1 MRRKQRGLNANQV
14 FYLIH
19 EGFRN
24 TWQNRLMA
32 LASVGVLVC
41 CLLLTGFS
49 YLLYVN
55 VEKMFQNA
63 YEQNVVAV
71 YLDTHLTDAQVEKVG
86 EHLREIDNID
96 KMRFLSKEEF
106 LAQYGGALEEDV
118 LSSFEGDN
126 NPLPDTY
133 IITMKDLALFEDTLD
148 RIETVAG
155 VEEASYDADT
165 AAILTRVR
173 SVTLA
178 LGGGIIVMLLAV
190 SLFIIVNTIK
200 LTVHNRREEIYI
212 MKWVGATDSYV
223 RFPFVV
229 EGLLVGLVSG
239 VVGYGLIALL
249 YQAIVDNLSFDN
261 PLLQPVS
268 FDSQWLPLLFGFLV
282 GGMLVGVC
290 GSVISMNKY
299 LKREGDVYA

>member
-1 MRRKQRGLNANQV
+1 MRRKQKGLNANQV
-14 FYLIH
+14 FYLIR

-24 TWQNRLMA
+24 TWHNRLMA

-86 EHLREIDNID
+86 ETLRGIDNID

-148 RIETVAG
+148 RIESVAG
-155 VEEASYDADT
+155 VDEASYDADT

-178 LGGGIIVMLLAV
+178 LGSGIIVMLLAV

-229 EGLLVGLVSG
+229 EGLLVGLISG
-239 VVGYGLIALL
+239 VVGYGLIAWL
-249 YQAIVDNLSFDN
+249 YQAIMDNLSFDN

-268 FDSQWLPLLFGFLV
+268 FDSQWFLLLIGFLA
-282 GGMLVGVC
+282 GGMLVGMC

-299 LKREGDVYA
+299 LKQEGDL

>member
-1 MRRKQRGLNANQV
+1 MRRKQKGLNINQV
-14 FYLIH
+14 FYLIR

-71 YLDTHLTDAQVEKVG
+71 YLDTHLTDAQVEQVG
-86 EHLREIDNID
+86 EHLRGIDNVD

-133 IITMKDLALFEDTLD
+133 IITMKDLSLFEDTLD
-148 RIETVAG
+148 RIQSVAG

-178 LGGGIIVMLLAV
+178 LGSGIIVMLLAV

-239 VVGYGLIALL
+239 AVGYGLIALL
-249 YQAIVDNLSFDN
+249 YQAIMDNLSFDN
-261 PLLQPVS
+261 PLLQLVS
-268 FDSQWLPLLFGFLV
+268 FDSQWLPLLIGFLV
-282 GGMLVGVC
+282 GGMLVGMC

-299 LKREGDVYA
+299 LKQEGDVHA

>member
-1 MRRKQRGLNANQV
+1 MRRRQKPMTIGQA
-14 FYLIH
+14 FYLVR

-41 CLLLTGFS
+41 CLMLTGFS

-55 VEKMFQNA
+55 VEQMFQNA

-71 YLDTHLTDAQVEKVG
+71 YLDTDLTDAQVEQVG
-86 EHLREIDNID
+86 VSLSRIDNID

-133 IITMKDLALFEDTLD
+133 IITMKDLALFSDTLD
-148 RIETVAG
+148 RIEAVAG

-165 AAILTRVR
+165 AAVLTRVR
-173 SVTLA
+173 SVALA
-178 LGGGIIVMLLAV
+178 LGSGVIVMLLLV

-200 LTVHNRREEIYI
+200 LTVHNRREEIFI
-212 MKWVGATDSYV
+212 MKSVGATDSYV

-229 EGLLVGLVSG
+229 EGLLVGLISG
-239 VVGYGLIALL
+239 VVGYGLISLL
-249 YQAIVDNLSFDN
+249 YETIMDSLSFDN
-261 PLLQPVS
+261 PLLKLVS
-268 FDSQWLPLLFGFLV
+268 FDTQWLTLLIGFLV

-290 GSVISMNKY
+290 GSIISMSKY
-299 LKREGDVYA
+299 LKREGSARL